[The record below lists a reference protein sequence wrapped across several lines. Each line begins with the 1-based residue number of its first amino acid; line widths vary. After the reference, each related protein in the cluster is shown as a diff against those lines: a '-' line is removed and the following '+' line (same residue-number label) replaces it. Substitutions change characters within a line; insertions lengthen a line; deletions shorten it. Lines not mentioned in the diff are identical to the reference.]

1 MKLKGKA
8 WKYGD
13 NINTDVIFPG
23 KYTYTVNDPEEAAAH
38 AFEDVDPGFSK
49 KISAGDILIVGKNF
63 GCGSSREQAVTAL
76 KFAGITAVVGKSFA
90 RIYFRNAVNNGL
102 ILVESNDAVDEIQ
115 EGEEVEIDTETGT
128 ITARDKVYT
137 FPPLPQFVLDIM
149 DTGGLIPYTRKKLGL
164 E

>member
-23 KYTYTVNDPEEAAAH
+23 KYTYTVTDPKETADH
-38 AFEDVDPGFSK
+38 AFEDVDPGFSE

-76 KFAGITAVVGKSFA
+76 KYAGIAAVIGKSFA

-102 ILVESNDAVDEIQ
+102 ILVESDSAVDAIQ
-115 EGEEVEIDTETGT
+115 EGDEVEIDTEAGT
-128 ITARDKVYT
+128 ITAEKKTYA

-149 DTGGLIPYTRKKLGL
+149 ETGGLIQYTRKKLGL